1 MIKIETGTTSKNG
14 KWSNVTEAN
23 VPAPIQASTSQDP
36 SSSTMTES
44 QVVKGFIF
52 AICPFLFLLFCR
64 APLPLPLPLP
74 LLPLPPAAVAAPAA
88 WLTQISCCALQATRA
103 KAQTRARSV
112 PSPVRPG
119 PARIALP
126 TGPSCCSLS
135 TRTQFFSSSCW
146 DCPLGTLRRRR
157 RRRRRKSTGRSS
169 CHGRSKFLGSGKI
182 LSVPVSERR
191 CHRSSKQVRSGFL
204 PFY

>member
-23 VPAPIQASTSQDP
+23 VPAPIQASMSQDP

-64 APLPLPLPLP
+64 APLPLPLP

-119 PARIALP
+119 SARLVPLFRPVPRVARSRPELN
-126 TGPSCCSLS
+126 
-135 TRTQFFSSSCW
+135 SS
-146 DCPLGTLRRRR
+146 PPPVGIVHLGR
-157 RRRRRKSTGRSS
+157 
-169 CHGRSKFLGSGKI
+169 
-182 LSVPVSERR
+182 
-191 CHRSSKQVRSGFL
+191 
-204 PFY
+204 